1 MTWRVGALA
10 GSALLFLG
18 SVFAEEPAASAGPS
32 EDLATLAC
40 EAGKAY
46 ARRDLAALERLSA
59 PDYVQTDVR
68 GGVLRRAEWLEFV
81 KNRKSDLTIACE
93 DVSVRHY
100 GDAAVVTGEWIY
112 TSHAASGDSVT
123 RSRWTSVWTRE
134 AEAGGWKRHVFQNT
148 YENPKADRCALGLP
162 H

>member
-1 MTWRVGALA
+1 MRSRTLALA
-10 GSALLFLG
+10 GFAWLLLG
-18 SVFAEEPAASAGPS
+18 SVFAGEAAVSRDPS
-32 EDLATLAC
+32 EELATLAC

-59 PDYVQTDVR
+59 ADYLQTDVR
-68 GGVLRRAEWLEFV
+68 GGVLRKAEWLDFV
-81 KNRKSDLTIACE
+81 KNRKSELTIACE
-93 DVSVRHY
+93 DVSVRRY

-112 TSHAASGDSVT
+112 TSHAASGDLVT

-134 AEAGGWKRHVFQNT
+134 PDGWKRHVFQNT
-148 YENPKADRCALGLP
+148 YVNPNADRCAQGLA